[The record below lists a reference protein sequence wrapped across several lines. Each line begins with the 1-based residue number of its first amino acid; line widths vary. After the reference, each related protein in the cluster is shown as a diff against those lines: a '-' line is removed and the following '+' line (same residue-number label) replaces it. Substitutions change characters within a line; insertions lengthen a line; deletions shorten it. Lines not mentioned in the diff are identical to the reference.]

1 MLARLA
7 GWCSFAAMSTPRT
20 EFAVHSLNDQGLAKA
35 GDLADIFSDALDKI
49 EAFVPAGRERSLVV
63 TKLQEAAFFAKRAIA
78 LDPANQ
84 KT

>member
-1 MLARLA
+1 
-7 GWCSFAAMSTPRT
+7 MSTPRT
-20 EFAVHSLNDQGLAKA
+20 EFSVHILNEQGLSKA

-49 EAFVPAGRERSLVV
+49 EALVPAGRERALVI
-63 TKLQEAAFFAKRAIA
+63 TKLQEACFFGKRAIA